1 MVSTQEGNMKNKALN
16 ILKVAFAAVLLVV
29 IILNYDT
36 LSNLDIRTLI
46 ASADSLVLA
55 AVTVLGV
62 YFVKSLVFVVP
73 ASLIYLS
80 VGMAFEAWQALIINA
95 VGIMIEITCTY
106 YLGRFLGKDAVTEKL
121 SGNKAGEKLL
131 NMKAKNKNVM
141 VFTVRFTGIP
151 IDFSSL
157 FMGAFDFK
165 FLPYFFMSLLGIL
178 PRVFLLTVIGDGF
191 YNLIP
196 MKYII
201 TAVIVAIPIGVATFF
216 LKKIIS
222 KRKAPNK

>member
-1 MVSTQEGNMKNKALN
+1 MKNKALN
-16 ILKVAFAAVLLVV
+16 ILKILLAAVLLGV
-29 IILNYDT
+29 IILNYET
-36 LSNLDIRTLI
+36 LSNLDIRALI
-46 ASADSLVLA
+46 ASADSVVLA

-73 ASLIYLS
+73 ASLIYIA
-80 VGMAFEAWQALIINA
+80 VGMAFETWQAIVINA

-106 YLGRFLGKDAVTEKL
+106 FMGKFLGKDAVTKKL

-191 YNLIP
+191 YDLIP

-201 TAVIVAIPIGVATFF
+201 IAVIILIPVAVAAIF
-216 LKKIIS
+216 LKKIIA
-222 KRKAPNK
+222 KRKKAE